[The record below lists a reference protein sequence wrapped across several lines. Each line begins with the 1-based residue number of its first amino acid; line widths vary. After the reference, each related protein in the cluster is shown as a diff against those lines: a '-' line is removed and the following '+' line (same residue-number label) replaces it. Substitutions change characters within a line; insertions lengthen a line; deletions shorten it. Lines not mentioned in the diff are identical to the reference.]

1 MLFQWYLFVFLMVL
15 YVFAK
20 TANQQYK
27 VYVAGEYEVR
37 YKRFTALVIVAVLTY
52 VAANRHENFI
62 DTRSYIVNYMN
73 SNFSWDRILQML
85 QGDGKDKV
93 FYITTGLL
101 RKLFGERYR
110 LYLGTIAGFCL
121 LCVFRVYGKHSC
133 NLFMTTFLF
142 LASGE
147 YVMWTHNGIRQ
158 FMAVSLIFAAT
169 DLLLKKKYI
178 PYILIVL
185 VASTFHGSALIAL
198 PVILIVQ
205 GRAWN
210 FKAIFMLLVILAL
223 TSSTNLLEQLLVG
236 VMENSQYSNDVDAVM
251 STGGTNMFRVLVFC
265 IPPLLALLFR
275 RQITQLNA
283 PLINLAVNMS
293 VVSMGVYIISMFTS
307 GIYIARLPIYFS
319 LFNYMLLPWM
329 IERFFEKNS
338 AKLVYLAVIACYMG
352 YYYYQ
357 MHVVWRAV
365 TAL

>member
-73 SNFSWDRILQML
+73 STFSWNRILQTL
-85 QGDGKDKV
+85 QGNGKDKA
-93 FYITTGLL
+93 FYIVTTILRGLY
-101 RKLFGERYR
+101 GDRYR
-110 LYLGTIAGFCL
+110 LYLGTVTGFCL
-121 LCVFRVYGKHSC
+121 LCVFHVYRKHSC
-133 NLFMTTFLF
+133 NLFITTFLF

-210 FKAIFMLLVILAL
+210 FKAIFMLLAVLVL
-223 TSSTNLLEQLLVG
+223 TSSTDLLDQLLVG

-357 MHVVWRAV
+357 MHVVWGAV

>member
-73 SNFSWDRILQML
+73 STFSWNRILQML

-101 RKLFGERYR
+101 RKLFGEHYR
-110 LYLGTIAGFCL
+110 VYLGTIAGFCL
-121 LCVFRVYGKHSC
+121 LCVFRTYRKHSC

-158 FMAVSLIFAAT
+158 FIAVSMIFAAT

-178 PYILIVL
+178 PYILVVL
-185 VASTFHGSALIAL
+185 IASTFHGSALIAL

-251 STGGTNMFRVLVFC
+251 STGGTSTFRVLVFC
-265 IPPLLALLFR
+265 IPPLMAMLFR
-275 RQITQLNA
+275 RQITQLNV
-283 PLINLAVNMS
+283 PIINLAVNMS

>member
-1 MLFQWYLFVFLMVL
+1 MLFQWYLFVFLVVL
-15 YVFAK
+15 YAFAK
-20 TANQQYK
+20 VGNQQYRI
-27 VYVAGEYEVR
+27 YVAGEYEVR
-37 YKRFTALVIVAVLTY
+37 YKWFTALAVAAVLTY

-62 DTRSYIVNYMN
+62 DTRSYITNYMN
-73 SNFSWDRILQML
+73 STFSWDRILQTL
-85 QGDGKDKV
+85 RGEGKDKA
-93 FYITTGLL
+93 FYIVTTLL
-101 RKLFGERYR
+101 RGVFGDRYR

-121 LCVFRVYGKHSC
+121 LCVFSAYRKYSC
-133 NLFMTTFLF
+133 NLFMTAFLF

-158 FMAVSLIFAAT
+158 FIAVSMIFAAT
-169 DLLLKKKYI
+169 GLLLKKKYV
-178 PYILIVL
+178 PYILVVL
-185 VASTFHGSALIAL
+185 FASTFHGSALIAL

-210 FKAIFMLLVILAL
+210 FKAIFMLLAVLAL
-223 TSSTNLLEQLLVG
+223 TSSSNMLDQLLVG
-236 VMENSQYSNDVDAVM
+236 LMENSQYSNDVEAVM
-251 STGGTNMFRVLVFC
+251 STGGTSTFRVLVFC
-265 IPPLLALLFR
+265 IPPLMALVFR
-275 RQITQLNA
+275 RQITQLNV

-319 LFNYMLLPWM
+319 LFNYILLPWI

-338 AKLVYLAVIACYMG
+338 AKLVYLALICCYMG

-357 MHVVWRAV
+357 MHIVWEAV